1 VSDTR
6 IDFVIVT
13 VNRLDP
19 STPGHPPPRH
29 ARERGGDI
37 LRVGRIAELDADGV
51 ADLIRQFD
59 DRDLSGFTEVQ
70 VQRPRGRGAVGVHRP
85 DAADAR
91 TLNPVGVSR
100 GPGSG

>member
-13 VNRLDP
+13 VNGLDP
-19 STPGHPPPRH
+19 SDAGASPYRVTL
-29 ARERGGDI
+29 ANEAGDI

-70 VQRPRGRGAVGVHRP
+70 VTSARGDVV
-85 DAADAR
+85 
-91 TLNPVGVSR
+91 LS
-100 GPGSG
+100 GSIDQTPPTPEP